1 MANGSR
7 WKSAAFRLT
16 WSEINGSLGDLGV
29 LLPLAAALITVNGLS
44 ATSVFFGVGI
54 AYIATGLYY
63 RLPLPVQPLK
73 AVAAIAIARG
83 LGAGAVVA
91 AGWWM
96 GLLLLVL
103 AFTDSHVYIGRLFTR
118 PVIRGIQ
125 VGVGLLLVRS
135 GLSLASRPQ
144 ITLGGPDAVL
154 RVADCAL
161 PAGWLLAGAV
171 AFVLGWATWRRQRW
185 PAAIFAILLGLI
197 VVAASGS
204 LEHLIGEVRAGMSI
218 PKPMLPRFSDLGS
231 SLILLV
237 LPQIPL
243 TLGNA
248 VFATVDTAR
257 QYFGDGAARVT
268 PRNLLK
274 SMGGFQLLAAL
285 IGGVPV
291 CHGCGGLTAHYKFG
305 ARSGLAPILLGSA
318 CLALALFADGNVL
331 PLLSLI
337 PYPVLGALLA
347 FVGVQHGMLARDVR
361 SWKEWGVIVAIAAVG
376 YATQNLALGF
386 GLGIL
391 LEQAGRGLAV
401 LRRKQHL
408 ASER

>member
-1 MANGSR
+1 MASGSR
-7 WKSAAFRLT
+7 RDFPAFRLT
-16 WSEINGSLGDLGV
+16 WSEINGALGDLGV

-44 ATSVFFGVGI
+44 ATGVFFGIGI
-54 AYIATGLYY
+54 AYVATGLFY

-73 AVAAIAIARG
+73 AAAAIAIARG
-83 LGAGAVVA
+83 LGAGAVIA

-96 GLLLLVL
+96 GLLLLAL
-103 AFTDSHVYIGRLFTR
+103 AFTDLHVYIGRLFTR

-135 GLSLASRPQ
+135 GLVLVSRPQ
-144 ITLGGPDAVL
+144 MVMGGPDALL
-154 RVADCAL
+154 RVADCTI
-161 PAGWLLAGAV
+161 PAGWLLGGV
-171 AFVLGWATWRRQRW
+171 VGLVLGWAAWRRHRW
-185 PAAIFAILLGLI
+185 PAAVLAVLLGL
-197 VVAASGS
+197 VAVAASGS
-204 LEHLIGEVRAGMSI
+204 LGRLIGNAHAGISL
-218 PKPMLPRFSDLGS
+218 PKPVLPRLSDLGS
-231 SLILLV
+231 ALVLLV

-285 IGGVPV
+285 VGGVPV

-318 CLALALFADGNVL
+318 CLGLALFVDGNVL
-331 PLLSLI
+331 PILSLI
-337 PYPVLGALLA
+337 PYPVLGVMLA
-347 FVGVQHGMLARDVR
+347 FVGIQHGMLARDVR
-361 SWKEWGVIVAIAAVG
+361 SWGEWGIVATIAAVG
-376 YATQNLALGF
+376 CATQNLAIGF

-391 LEQAGRGLAV
+391 LEQVGRGLAPR
-401 LRRKQHL
+401 LL
-408 ASER
+408 NS

>member
-1 MANGSR
+1 MENGSQR
-7 WKSAAFRLT
+7 ESTAFRRT
-16 WSEINGSLGDLGV
+16 WSEINGALGDLGV

-83 LGAGAVVA
+83 LGAGAVIA

-103 AFTDSHVYIGRLFTR
+103 AFTDFYVHIEKLFTR
-118 PVIRGIQ
+118 PIIRGIQ

-135 GLSLASRPQ
+135 GLLLASRPQ
-144 ITLGGPDAVL
+144 MVMGGPDAVL
-154 RVADCAL
+154 RVANWTF
-161 PAGWLLAGAV
+161 PAGWLLAGVVGLMLA
-171 AFVLGWATWRRQRW
+171 WATWRRQRW
-185 PAAIFAILLGLI
+185 PAAVFAILLG
-197 VVAASGS
+197 VVAVAASGG
-204 LEHLIGEVRAGMSI
+204 LGHLIGEVRAGITI
-218 PKPMLPRFSDLGS
+218 PKPMLPRLSDLGS
-231 SLILLV
+231 SLVLLV

-248 VFATVDTAR
+248 VFATVDTAK
-257 QYFGDGAARVT
+257 QYFGDRAARVT
-268 PRNLLK
+268 PRHLLT
-274 SMGGFQLLAAL
+274 SIGGFQLLAAL
-285 IGGVPV
+285 VGGVPV

-305 ARSGLAPILLGSA
+305 ARSGLAPVLLGSA
-318 CLALALFADGNVL
+318 CLALALFVDGNVL
-331 PLLSLI
+331 PILSLI
-337 PYPVLGALLA
+337 PYPVLGVLLA

-361 SWKEWGVIVAIAAVG
+361 SWKEWAIVVAVAAVG

-391 LEQAGRGLAV
+391 LEQAGRGLTV
-401 LRRKQHL
+401 LRAGSHL
-408 ASER
+408 LGRR

>member
-1 MANGSR
+1 MVNGSR
-7 WKSAAFRLT
+7 WKFAAFRLT
-16 WSEINGSLGDLGV
+16 WSEINGALGDLGV
-29 LLPLAAALITVNGLS
+29 LLPLTAALITVNGLS

-54 AYIATGLYY
+54 AYIVTGLYY

-103 AFTDSHVYIGRLFTR
+103 AFTDLHVYIGRLFTR

-144 ITLGGPDAVL
+144 ITPGGPDVL
-154 RVADCAL
+154 LHVADCAV
-161 PAGWLLAGAV
+161 PVGWLLAAV
-171 AFVLGWATWRRQRW
+171 VALVLGWATWKRQRW

-197 VVAASGS
+197 AVAASGS
-204 LEHLIGEVRAGMSI
+204 LGSLIGQVRAGISI
-218 PKPMLPRFSDLGS
+218 PKPMLPRWSDLGS
-231 SLILLV
+231 SFTLLV

-248 VFATVDTAR
+248 VFATADTAR

-291 CHGCGGLTAHYKFG
+291 CHGCGGLTAHYKLG
-305 ARSGLAPILLGSA
+305 ARSGLAPFLLGSA
-318 CLALALFADGNVL
+318 CLALALFVDGNVL

-361 SWKEWGVIVAIAAVG
+361 SWREWGIIVAVAAVG

-386 GLGIL
+386 GLGIS

-408 ASER
+408 VSER

>member
-1 MANGSR
+1 
-7 WKSAAFRLT
+7 
-16 WSEINGSLGDLGV
+16 LGDLGV

-54 AYIATGLYY
+54 AYIVTGLYY
-63 RLPLPVQPLK
+63 RLPSPVQPLK
-73 AVAAIAIARG
+73 AGAGSAIARG

-91 AGWWM
+91 AGWWV
-96 GLLLLVL
+96 GRLRWVL
-103 AFTDSHVYIGRLFTR
+103 AFTDLRGDIGRLVTR
-118 PVIRGIQ
+118 PVMRGIH

-144 ITLGGPDAVL
+144 ITLGGPDAL
-154 RVADCAL
+154 LHVAGCAV
-161 PAGWLLAGAV
+161 PVGWLLAGAV
-171 AFVLGWATWRRQRW
+171 ALVLGWAAWKRRRW
-185 PAAIFAILLGLI
+185 PAAILAILLGLI
-197 VVAASGS
+197 AVAASGS
-204 LEHLIGEVRAGMSI
+204 LGSLIGQVRVGISI
-218 PKPMLPRFSDLGS
+218 PKPVLPRLPDLGS
-231 SLILLV
+231 SLVLLV

-248 VFATVDTAR
+248 VFATADTAR
-257 QYFGDGAARVT
+257 RYFGDGAARVT

-291 CHGCGGLTAHYKFG
+291 CHGCGGLTAHYKLG
-305 ARSGLAPILLGSA
+305 ARSGLAPLLLGSA
-318 CLALALFADGNVL
+318 CLALALFVDGNVL

-347 FVGVQHGMLARDVR
+347 FVGIQHGMLARDVR
-361 SWKEWGVIVAIAAVG
+361 SRREWGIIVAIAAVG

-386 GLGIL
+386 GLGIS

-408 ASER
+408 VSER

>member
-1 MANGSR
+1 MAGGSQQ
-7 WKSAAFRLT
+7 KFASFRLT
-16 WSEINGSLGDLGV
+16 WSEINGALGDLGV

-44 ATSVFFGVGI
+44 ATSVFFGVGV
-54 AYIATGLYY
+54 AYVVTGLFY

-83 LGAGAVVA
+83 LGAGAVMA

-103 AFTDSHVYIGRLFTR
+103 AFTGLHVYIGRLFTR

-135 GLSLASRPQ
+135 GLALVSRPQ
-144 ITLGGPDAVL
+144 IVMGGPDAVL
-154 RVADCAL
+154 RVAECTIPL
-161 PAGWLLAGAV
+161 GWLLAGVVGLILA
-171 AFVLGWATWRRQRW
+171 WAAWRRHRW
-185 PAAIFAILLGLI
+185 PGAVFAILLGL
-197 VVAASGS
+197 VAVAASGS
-204 LEHLIGEVRAGMSI
+204 LGRLIGDLHAGISL
-218 PKPMLPRFSDLGS
+218 PKPVLPRLSDLGS
-231 SLILLV
+231 ALVLLV

-248 VFATVDTAR
+248 VFATVDTAK

-268 PRNLLK
+268 PRNLLRT
-274 SMGGFQLLAAL
+274 MGGFQLLAAFV
-285 IGGVPV
+285 GGVPV

-318 CLALALFADGNVL
+318 CLGLALFVDGNVL
-331 PLLSLI
+331 PILALI
-337 PYPVLGALLA
+337 PYPVLGGMLA
-347 FVGVQHGMLARDVR
+347 FVGIQHGMLARDVR
-361 SWKEWGVIVAIAAVG
+361 SWREWGIVATIAAVG

-391 LEQAGRGLAV
+391 LEQVWRGLA
-401 LRRKQHL
+401 LRPTN
-408 ASER
+408 S